1 MRSGSLK
8 GLLMKRIAM
17 IAATA
22 LTLAACATP
31 TPYQPLATRGA
42 TTGGYSEVKV
52 TSNRFRVTF
61 AGNTLTSRE
70 TVERYLLYRAAEV
83 TLNEGADW
91 FEIADRHTDHQS
103 RTYYD
108 SDPFGYGY
116 GAFWRPTWVYVGRGR
131 YVRTIDPWGPG
142 PFWPRDFSSETVTRF
157 EASAEI
163 IVGKGPK
170 PGNDPAA
177 FDAHEVT
184 KNLGPNI
191 VRPAAT

>member
-8 GLLMKRIAM
+8 GLVMKRIAM

-31 TPYQPLATRGA
+31 TPYQPLTNHGPN
-42 TTGGYSEVKV
+42 TGGYSELKV
-52 TSNRFRVTF
+52 TNNRFRITF
-61 AGNTLTSRE
+61 SGNTLTSRE

-83 TLNEGADW
+83 TLAEGADW
-91 FEIADRHTDHQS
+91 FEIADRHTDRQS

-131 YVRTIDPWGPG
+131 YVQTFDPWGPRPDG
-142 PFWPRDFSSETVTRF
+142 PRDFSTETGTQF
-157 EASAEI
+157 EASAAI
-163 IVGKGPK
+163 IGGKGPK
-170 PGNDPAA
+170 PANDPAV
-177 FDAHEVT
+177 FDAHEVSR
-184 KNLGPNI
+184 NLGPNI
-191 VRPAAT
+191 VRPPAA